1 MFSGK
6 KIYEVTA
13 TFHDLRPSKGQ
24 NIKKEKDMNKLL
36 ILSIV
41 ASMAMSGTVSMAQ
54 GHRHTPRTETTPAD
68 SLKELRQAAKS
79 TAKQAINVARIAAN
93 TTLNQ
98 AEEDLDKETDDEGQE
113 AFSDTTQTADSMA
126 AVPVT
131 ILDDTDGDEDHQL
144 QIVRQMGLNMV
155 WIVAICLIIFVLA
168 PVLILFV
175 IFYFIYR
182 DRRQRMRIA
191 EMALQNGQPI
201 PEELLGKKRR
211 QRDAGSF
218 RQRSAGRPSY
228 DNAAGQASAGRGSA
242 HGETPDRSG
251 SVWGIPLW
259 FDARDPQFKRGLKYC
274 FSGAVVCLLGFS
286 ASSFFLFG
294 LGFLLI
300 VYGAGIGAF
309 AVLEQRRAFNFE
321 QMSADE
327 ASGNGEPSARETAD
341 RSDTTEKTAS
351 AEEDWME
358 NENKQ

>member
-1 MFSGK
+1 
-6 KIYEVTA
+6 
-13 TFHDLRPSKGQ
+13 
-24 NIKKEKDMNKLL
+24 MNKLL

-54 GHRHTPRTETTPAD
+54 SHRHTPRTENTPAD

-98 AEEDLDKETDDEGQE
+98 AEKDLDKETDDEGQE

-131 ILDDTDGDEDHQL
+131 IQDDTDGDEDHQL
-144 QIVRQMGLNMV
+144 QIVRQMGMNMV
-155 WIVAICLIIFVLA
+155 WIVALCLIIFVLA

-191 EMALQNGQPI
+191 EMAIQNGQPI

-211 QRDAGSF
+211 QREF
-218 RQRSAGRPSY
+218 RQRSADRPSY
-228 DNAAGQASAGRGSA
+228 DYAAGQTSAGRGSA
-242 HGETPDRSG
+242 RGETPAGSG
-251 SVWGIPLW
+251 TIWGIPLW
-259 FDARDPQFKRGLKYC
+259 FDARDPQFKRGLKFC
-274 FSGAVVCLLGFS
+274 FFGAVVCLWGACACSL
-286 ASSFFLFG
+286 FLFG

-321 QMSADE
+321 QMSADD
-327 ASGNGEPSARETAD
+327 ASGNGNTSARETAD
-341 RSDTTEKTAS
+341 GSDDREKTAS
-351 AEEDWME
+351 AEENGLE
-358 NENKQ
+358 NENKL